1 MSNGNGQI
9 NAAASGTFVLGG
21 DLEINR
27 MGFGA
32 MRITGKGI
40 WGRPDDVENARAVVR
55 RCVDLG
61 VNFIDT
67 ADSYGPNAS
76 EEIIAEALHPYADS
90 VVIATKGGQVR
101 PGPGEWKRSGRPEAL
116 RQALEGS
123 LQRLRLEVI
132 DLYQM
137 HRHDPE
143 VPYAESIG
151 EIARMQQEGKIRH
164 VGLSNV
170 TPEQLAIGQGVTKI
184 VSVQN
189 EYNVFDRRSEAVLE
203 ICEAENMA
211 FIPWYPFSAGKLET
225 QKLEQVAP
233 KYDATPY
240 QVALAWL
247 LKRSPVMLPIPG
259 TGSLAHLEENI
270 AASHINLS
278 DEDFAFL
285 GD

>member
-1 MSNGNGQI
+1 
-9 NAAASGTFVLGG
+9 
-21 DLEINR
+21 
-27 MGFGA
+27 
-32 MRITGKGI
+32 
-40 WGRPDDVENARAVVR
+40 
-55 RCVDLG
+55 
-61 VNFIDT
+61 
-67 ADSYGPNAS
+67 
-76 EEIIAEALHPYADS
+76 
-90 VVIATKGGQVR
+90 
-101 PGPGEWKRSGRPEAL
+101 
-116 RQALEGS
+116 LEGS